1 MCLKIYYVYKRLK
14 SNWKKLTCIPI
25 IFRFQFRYILPF
37 FTNECKRLMLPGSLK
52 RTSSS
57 KGSQKLR
64 TQGWKV
70 TNCVYWR
77 LCKTIFGKWMNFCK
91 YVSITYSLT
100 KVRSFSKFCFAQSS
114 VDTICDFPWTHN
126 GGNDSYI
133 RQSQL
138 WHQIICP
145 TKTAKFFLWNW
156 LVILMP
162 CNSWILLQFG
172 KKTPLP

>member
-57 KGSQKLR
+57 KGSQKLL

-100 KVRSFSKFCFAQSS
+100 KVHSFSKFCFAQSS
-114 VDTICDFPWTHN
+114 VDTICDFPWTACACVWFSITSPIVRWWYSEILTN
-126 GGNDSYI
+126 
-133 RQSQL
+133 QV
-138 WHQIICP
+138 
-145 TKTAKFFLWNW
+145 FFSFF
-156 LVILMP
+156 P
-162 CNSWILLQFG
+162 
-172 KKTPLP
+172 